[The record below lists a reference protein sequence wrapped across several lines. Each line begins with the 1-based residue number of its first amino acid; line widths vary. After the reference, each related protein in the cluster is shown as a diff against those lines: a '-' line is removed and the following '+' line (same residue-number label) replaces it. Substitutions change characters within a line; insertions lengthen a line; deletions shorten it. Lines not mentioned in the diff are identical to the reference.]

1 MCPKP
6 STLTRTHK
14 HLQQHPT
21 LHFYHFQIFDYNV
34 LSSTNR
40 WSQGLLY
47 LVELRLHRFTHRYI
61 LQAALNNPNVSE
73 EAKEHSR
80 SMINDFEKDPDTQA
94 SRENH
99 SENKNES
106 RVLAGHKGTLKSKPN
121 TLWRLSDNFL
131 THVGPVDPNV
141 SDEAKERSKEIL
153 EEHGAL

>member
-1 MCPKP
+1 
-6 STLTRTHK
+6 
-14 HLQQHPT
+14 
-21 LHFYHFQIFDYNV
+21 
-34 LSSTNR
+34 
-40 WSQGLLY
+40 
-47 LVELRLHRFTHRYI
+47 
-61 LQAALNNPNVSE
+61 
-73 EAKEHSR
+73 
-80 SMINDFEKDPDTQA
+80 MINDFEKDPDTQT